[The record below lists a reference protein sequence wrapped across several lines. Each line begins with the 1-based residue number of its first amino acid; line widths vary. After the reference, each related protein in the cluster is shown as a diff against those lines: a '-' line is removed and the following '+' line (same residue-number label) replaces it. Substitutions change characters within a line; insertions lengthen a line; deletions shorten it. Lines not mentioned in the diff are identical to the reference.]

1 MKGNKN
7 NISRT
12 KNKIKIIEY
21 NPEHKNKL
29 IKSINQL
36 LGINNIQTYYPFL
49 NKFTNIKNNNKNL
62 TKYIFD
68 SKYKCIEILN
78 IDCDGYNNSQNNND
92 NDEIIYD
99 KNSLILDNINNNKI
113 NGVKEVKEFDI
124 KFVKDIVINNGNKIV
139 LSESLDDDN
148 DDDDKDISLCLPIGC
163 VLNKNNGNKYNEKG
177 FIKISPILDPVQVLK
192 RKMNEY
198 NMMSADIFLPN
209 VHVLKT
215 VNKVNSYN
223 NSCYIET
230 SLIYLLS
237 NLVENG
243 VCPSFPYYYGAMN
256 GVKEL
261 FYFDITE
268 EYESYKSSKWFMK
281 GKGKL
286 FELVIKTKEYENDID
301 DWEINSINNDNDN
314 NDDNNENEKTYDE
327 VMKLFD
333 SCKDDENKSDSE
345 NIIENKDIDVC
356 TSNENDSDYTDIDE
370 SDDNEEL
377 LNSINDDLDDLINNK
392 NNKNND
398 NNSFKNNKY
407 SNSDYDCDSDDDKY
421 IIDDYEDSDSSDD
434 ESNNL
439 NEKDKKELNDN
450 DLDVEIIDEISSSI
464 DMDDLAPV
472 KTYYYM
478 KFYNYP
484 VQINIMENVGITLD
498 NLLDDG
504 YEMSDLEWL
513 GIYFQVAFGLATAY
527 KHYEFCH
534 GDLHSSNVVFKS
546 TKLKYL
552 YFNISDKYGKRKT
565 YRIPTFGK
573 IAKIID
579 FGRGTYK
586 LNGKWM
592 FSDVF
597 ARDGDAEGQYTF
609 PYKNETKMRHKPN
622 PSFDLA
628 RFTIT
633 ILERL
638 DIEEHPLINK
648 LAYKLMEMDNGDNAS
663 ELDDDFSMYVDI
675 SRYCSNA
682 IPYDVLNMKCFNR
695 FRIPDKPKKDFI
707 YYL

>member
-1 MKGNKN
+1 MRLLNKMKGNKN
-7 NISRT
+7 NIART
-12 KNKIKIIEY
+12 KNKIKTIEY

-29 IKSINQL
+29 IKSINKL
-36 LGINNIQTYYPFL
+36 LGINNVQTYYPFL
-49 NKFTNIKNNNKNL
+49 NKFTNLKNNNKNL

-78 IDCDGYNNSQNNND
+78 IDCDEYNNSPPND
-92 NDEIIYD
+92 DEEIIYD
-99 KNSLILDNINNNKI
+99 KNSFISDNINKNKI

-124 KFVKDIVINNGNKIV
+124 KFVKDIRKDVNNDSKIM
-139 LSESLDDDN
+139 LSEDIDKDYN
-148 DDDDKDISLCLPIGC
+148 DDDKDISLCLPIGC

-243 VCPSFPYYYGAMN
+243 LCPSFPYYYGAMN

-268 EYESYKSSKWFMK
+268 EYESYKGSKWFMK

-286 FELVIKTKEYENDID
+286 FELVIKTKEYENDIN
-301 DWEINSINNDNDN
+301 DWEINT
-314 NDDNNENEKTYDE
+314 NDDNNENKKTYDE

-345 NIIENKDIDVC
+345 DIIEIGKDVIEC
-356 TSNENDSDYTDIDE
+356 TSTSNDSDYTDIDE
-370 SDDNEEL
+370 SNSDSDNEEL
-377 LNSINDDLDDLINNK
+377 LNSINGDLDDLINKK
-392 NNKNND
+392 N
-398 NNSFKNNKY
+398 NNSFKNNKF
-407 SNSDYDCDSDDDKY
+407 SNSDCDYNSDDDEY
-421 IIDDYEDSDSSDD
+421 IIDDYEDSDSDD
-434 ESNNL
+434 EPNNL
-439 NEKDKKELNDN
+439 NGKDKKEFNDN
-450 DLDVEIIDEISSSI
+450 NLDIEDIDEIGSSI
-464 DMDDLAPV
+464 DINELAPV

-498 NLLDDG
+498 NLLDEG

-513 GIYFQVAFGLATAY
+513 GMYFQVAFGLATAY

-638 DIEEHPLINK
+638 DIEEHPLTNK

-663 ELDDDFSMYVDI
+663 ELDDDFSMYIDI

-682 IPYDVLNMKCFNR
+682 VPYDVLNMKCFNR
-695 FRIPDKPKKDFI
+695 FRIPDKPKKDYV